1 VAAKN
6 IILLQLLTSNNHFRR
21 EKVHGDPYVPVFFL
35 EKKIAI
41 MLFINNQQKKV
52 RLNFFLFLK
61 LHVAL
66 FGPIIQL
73 MSPFTVA

>member
-41 MLFINNQQKKV
+41 MLFINNQKK
-52 RLNFFLFLK
+52 
-61 LHVAL
+61 
-66 FGPIIQL
+66 G
-73 MSPFTVA
+73 